1 MGGADGADG
10 RQRGLREVR
19 VACDGAGER
28 DRAGDALVD
37 NREAWLVSRDP
48 LIALWDASCLQRTS
62 APIRK

>member
-1 MGGADGADG
+1 MKAHRSERFRDWTYDA
-10 RQRGLREVR
+10 

-48 LIALWDASCLQRTS
+48 LIAL
-62 APIRK
+62 